1 MNLEIASVERLVSC
15 HLDLAKFVGDVLAF
29 FVLIA
34 LCRPYL
40 NLAGSPYEV
49 EIKHHPTVVTFR
61 LELVHTGLN
70 DVKPSRCI
78 HQLHK
83 S

>member
-49 EIKHHPTVVTFR
+49 EIKHHPTVVTFG
-61 LELVHTGLN
+61 LKLVHAGLN

-78 HQLHK
+78 DQQHK

>member
-1 MNLEIASVERLVSC
+1 MNLEITSVERLVSR

-40 NLAGSPYEV
+40 NLVGSSYEV
-49 EIKHHPTVVTFR
+49 EIKHHPTVVTFGLR
-61 LELVHTGLN
+61 LMYTGVN
-70 DVKPSRCI
+70 NVKLSRCI